1 MEEFFTHFL
10 LIYCVDLCILVL
22 IFVMQMMNVILS
34 ILNLLN
40 LNTKIEV
47 AIKNAKRKQKANKHF
62 ENKHK
67 NLWNVWESSEIKKQ
81 KQQFHLFVYVRMA
94 EVGNLCYVAAC
105 NSQEIYGIKR
115 KNGYEYDI
123 TSFLCTTAMWFHTAD
138 EYLIWKYCI

>member
-67 NLWNVWESSEIKKQ
+67 NL
-81 KQQFHLFVYVRMA
+81 
-94 EVGNLCYVAAC
+94 
-105 NSQEIYGIKR
+105 
-115 KNGYEYDI
+115 
-123 TSFLCTTAMWFHTAD
+123 
-138 EYLIWKYCI
+138 